1 MSKFLLFLTGV
12 GGLKKAKNSLR
23 NIKMAPFNNITA
35 IHDKIWHL
43 SLETIQHKIHH
54 CRKHANGSGL
64 STNPFFVVPKRME
77 GLLSVLTDSEIKCY
91 FE

>member
-1 MSKFLLFLTGV
+1 M
-12 GGLKKAKNSLR
+12 N
-23 NIKMAPFNNITA
+23 PYNNIND
-35 IHDKIWHL
+35 IHDKIWQFYL
-43 SLETIQHKIHH
+43 KTFQHKIHH

-77 GLLSVLTDSEIKCY
+77 GFLSVLTDSEIKCY